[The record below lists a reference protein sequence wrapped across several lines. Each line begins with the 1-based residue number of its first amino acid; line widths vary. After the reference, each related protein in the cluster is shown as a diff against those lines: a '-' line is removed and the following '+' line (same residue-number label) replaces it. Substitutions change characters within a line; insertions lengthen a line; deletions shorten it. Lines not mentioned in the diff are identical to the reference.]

1 MQSIIFLLLLEITWR
16 KKVLTTVKKPEKRK
30 ELLETA
36 KSRKR
41 ESDNILTFIR
51 NCPWTYA
58 SLDFYTPSLIMY
70 TSILTQKIFY
80 ALFPF
85 EKKVTNN
92 VISLPILFCFHFVLV
107 GSESSPIS
115 WLPSFL
121 LYCMHHGV
129 GHDIGWRQRRLTSV
143 DKSQAVIVVA
153 PLRIP
158 FCLLSFLPSNCFS
171 EFLLYPILS
180 QFLYSSCMVS
190 IHENTLFWKTQHLS
204 SRAITNICQWLCSS
218 LPSLLRSPFTTT
230 ATICKKRKQK
240 YGINMMQGNAQWCIN
255 AVLGWKVFPNTCLFG
270 TKIQISS
277 VTMFEN
283 L

>member
-1 MQSIIFLLLLEITWR
+1 MNICIIRLLYTVSNHVHFNSNPENLLC
-16 KKVLTTVKKPEKRK
+16 
-30 ELLETA
+30 
-36 KSRKR
+36 
-41 ESDNILTFIR
+41 TFAI
-51 NCPWTYA
+51 
-58 SLDFYTPSLIMY
+58 S
-70 TSILTQKIFY
+70 
-80 ALFPF
+80 
-85 EKKVTNN
+85 EKKKLPID

-158 FCLLSFLPSNCFS
+158 FCLLLSFLPSNCFS

-255 AVLGWKVFPNTCLFG
+255 AVLGSEVFPNTCLFG
-270 TKIQISS
+270 VKIQISIAMPQCLKIS
-277 VTMFEN
+277 KNKSHFFFRC
-283 L
+283 LDGQWAF